1 MDKIANIFSHI
12 QNTQKRG
19 NSFIR
24 IPSSKIIQN
33 ILNCLF
39 IEGYIK
45 GFSFISKGKNS
56 FYILYLSSSGYQS
69 TGTSFKQT
77 GIQKIIRISKPG
89 KRIYTNIKD
98 LQKVK
103 RGLGTLLVSTS
114 NGILTDRDA
123 RFLRKG
129 GEILGQIF

>member
-19 NSFIR
+19 KTFVR
-24 IPSSKIIQN
+24 ISSSKMAER
-33 ILNCLF
+33 ILSCLF

-45 GFSFISKGKNS
+45 GFSLALKGKNS
-56 FYILYLSSSGYQS
+56 FYILHLASAGYQFS
-69 TGTSFKQT
+69 GTSFKQT
-77 GIQKIIRISKPG
+77 GIQRIVRISKPG
-89 KRIYTNIKD
+89 KRVYTNIKD

-103 RGLGTLLVSTS
+103 RGLGTFLVSTS
-114 NGILTDRDA
+114 HGILADRDA
-123 RFLRKG
+123 RFLKKG

>member
-19 NSFIR
+19 KTFVR
-24 IPSSKIIQN
+24 ISSSKMAER

-45 GFSFISKGKNS
+45 GFSLIKELKKSV
-56 FYILYLSSSGYQS
+56 YVVYLGNSGYELS
-69 TGTSFKQT
+69 GTSFKQT
-77 GIQKIIRISKPG
+77 GIQKIVRISKPG
-89 KRIYTNIKD
+89 KRAYTNSKN

-114 NGILTDRDA
+114 QGILSDRDA
-123 RFLRKG
+123 RFLKKG
-129 GEILGQIF
+129 GEILCQIF